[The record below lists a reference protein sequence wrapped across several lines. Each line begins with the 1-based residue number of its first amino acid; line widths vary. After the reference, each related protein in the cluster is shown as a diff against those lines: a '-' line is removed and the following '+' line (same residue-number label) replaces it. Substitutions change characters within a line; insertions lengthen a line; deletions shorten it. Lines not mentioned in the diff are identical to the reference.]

1 MTAHLT
7 LTPTQTKK
15 KALFLT
21 NSFLKILKILT
32 QLNKTKTKTKK
43 KGSAK
48 DLESLLSPKALDQKK
63 MLVQME

>member
-32 QLNKTKTKTKK
+32 QLNKTKTKTK
-43 KGSAK
+43 GSAK